1 VPWAA
6 RNAEARKTGV
16 NATVQ
21 RGLSLGLFGIFGRS
35 RAARVRPGARSVDL
49 HPNLVP
55 EASLTAVKLLK
66 EQAAG
71 FDPAPQ
77 PYRAAAEIIGY
88 CMIGA
93 DAFAA
98 ANEPAL
104 AAEVERRM
112 ETALDSGTSVDAK
125 LVLLMLH
132 ARVIQPGVVEAFQLE
147 SGAEGD

>member
-1 VPWAA
+1 MP
-6 RNAEARKTGV
+6 
-16 NATVQ
+16 TVQ

-35 RAARVRPGARSVDL
+35 SELREFDRALRSVDL

-55 EASLTAVKLLK
+55 EAVKLTAVKLLK

>member
-1 VPWAA
+1 M
-6 RNAEARKTGV
+6 
-16 NATVQ
+16 Q

-35 RAARVRPGARSVDL
+35 SELREFDRALRSVDL

-55 EASLTAVKLLK
+55 EAVKLTAVKLLK
-66 EQAAG
+66 EQATG
-71 FDPAPQ
+71 FDPVPQ
-77 PYRAAAEIIGY
+77 SYRAAAEIVGY

-104 AAEVERRM
+104 AAEVERRI

-125 LVLLMLH
+125 LVLLTLH
-132 ARVIQPGVVEAFQLE
+132 ARVIQPSVVEAFQLE
-147 SGAEGD
+147 SGAD

>member
-1 VPWAA
+1 MP
-6 RNAEARKTGV
+6 
-16 NATVQ
+16 TVQ

-35 RAARVRPGARSVDL
+35 SALREFDRALRSVDL

-55 EASLTAVKLLK
+55 EAVKLTAVKLLK
-66 EQAAG
+66 EQATG

-77 PYRAAAEIIGY
+77 FYRAAAEIIGY

-104 AAEVERRM
+104 AAEVERRI
-112 ETALDSGTSVDAK
+112 EAALKSGTSLDAK
-125 LVLLMLH
+125 LVLLTLH
-132 ARVIQPGVVEAFQLE
+132 ARVIQPSVVDFFQLE
-147 SGAEGD
+147 SSAEED